1 MCRRRRF
8 RCCHRRRSPER
19 PRVWSEKYFPEIN
32 PSQTKKFQDLY
43 SIYKS
48 WNSKINLISRK
59 DFENLYIHH
68 VLHSIS
74 ILKFIK
80 FKKDTKVLDVGTGG
94 GFPGVPLAILFPEVE
109 FTLIDG
115 IGKKIVAVDS
125 IIKDLKINNA
135 EGLKIRAED
144 LYEKYDFIVARAVT
158 SLDKFYPLIQKNISS
173 NSFNDKDNGLIYLKG
188 GDLKDELRK
197 IKHYQEVL
205 ISDHFSEPFFED
217 KKIVYIP
224 INP

>member
-1 MCRRRRF
+1 LN
-8 RCCHRRRSPER
+8 EIL
-19 PRVWSEKYFPEIN
+19 KYFPDIN
-32 PSQTKKFQDLY
+32 PEQTNKFQDFY
-43 SIYKS
+43 SVYEL

-68 VLHSIS
+68 ILHSLS

-80 FKKDTKVLDVGTGG
+80 FKNGTKVLDVGTGG

-115 IGKKIVAVDS
+115 IGKKILAVNS

-135 EGLKIRAED
+135 KGINIRAED
-144 LYEKYDFIVARAVT
+144 LSEKSDFIVARAVG

-173 NSFNDKDNGLIYLKG
+173 NSFNDINNGLIYLKG
-188 GDLKDELRK
+188 GDLSHELRQ
-197 IKHYQEVL
+197 IKHYKEVL
-205 ISDHFSEPFFED
+205 ISDYFNEPFFKD
-217 KKIVYIP
+217 KKILYIP
-224 INP
+224 ITP

>member
-1 MCRRRRF
+1 LN
-8 RCCHRRRSPER
+8 EIL
-19 PRVWSEKYFPEIN
+19 KYFPDIN
-32 PSQTKKFQDLY
+32 PEQTNKFQDFY
-43 SIYKS
+43 SVYEL

-68 VLHSIS
+68 ILHSLS

-80 FKKDTKVLDVGTGG
+80 FKNGTKVLDVGTGG

-115 IGKKIVAVDS
+115 IGKKILAVNS

-135 EGLKIRAED
+135 KGINIRAED
-144 LYEKYDFIVARAVT
+144 LSEKSDFIVARAVG

-173 NSFNDKDNGLIYLKG
+173 NSFNDINNGLIYLKG
-188 GDLKDELRK
+188 GDLSHELRQ
-197 IKHYQEVL
+197 IKHYKEVL
-205 ISDHFSEPFFED
+205 ISDYFNEPFFKD
-217 KKIVYIP
+217 KKIIYIP
-224 INP
+224 VTP

>member
-1 MCRRRRF
+1 MN
-8 RCCHRRRSPER
+8 EIL
-19 PRVWSEKYFPEIN
+19 KYFPEIN

-135 EGLKIRAED
+135 EGLKIRAEN
-144 LYEKYDFIVARAVT
+144 LYEKYDFVVARAVT
-158 SLDKFYPLIQKNISS
+158 SLDKFYPLIQK
-173 NSFNDKDNGLIYLKG
+173 IYHLTH
-188 GDLKDELRK
+188 LMIR
-197 IKHYQEVL
+197 IMVL
-205 ISDHFSEPFFED
+205 
-217 KKIVYIP
+217 YT
-224 INP
+224 

>member
-1 MCRRRRF
+1 MN
-8 RCCHRRRSPER
+8 EIL
-19 PRVWSEKYFPEIN
+19 KYFPKIN
-32 PSQTKKFQDLY
+32 PEQTNKLQDLY
-43 SIYKS
+43 SIYEL

-68 VLHSIS
+68 ILHSLS

-80 FKKDTKVLDVGTGG
+80 FKNGTKVLDVGTGG

-115 IGKKIVAVDS
+115 IGKKILAVNS

-135 EGLKIRAED
+135 KGINIRAED
-144 LYEKYDFIVARAVT
+144 LSEKSDFIVARAVG

-173 NSFNDKDNGLIYLKG
+173 NSFNDINNGLIYLKG
-188 GDLKDELRK
+188 GDLSHELRQ
-197 IKHYQEVL
+197 IKHYKEVL
-205 ISDHFSEPFFED
+205 ISDYFNEPFFKD
-217 KKIVYIP
+217 KKIIYIP
-224 INP
+224 ITP

>member
-1 MCRRRRF
+1 MN
-8 RCCHRRRSPER
+8 EIL
-19 PRVWSEKYFPEIN
+19 KYFPDIN
-32 PSQTKKFQDLY
+32 PEQTNKFQDFY
-43 SIYKS
+43 SVYEL

-68 VLHSIS
+68 ILHSLS

-80 FKKDTKVLDVGTGG
+80 FKNGTKVLDVGTGG

-115 IGKKIVAVDS
+115 IGKKILAVNS

-135 EGLKIRAED
+135 KGINIRAED
-144 LYEKYDFIVARAVT
+144 LSEKSDFIVARAVG

-173 NSFNDKDNGLIYLKG
+173 NSFNDINNGLIYLKG
-188 GDLKDELRK
+188 GDLSHELRQ
-197 IKHYQEVL
+197 IKHYKEVL
-205 ISDHFSEPFFED
+205 ISDYFNEPFFKD
-217 KKIVYIP
+217 KKIIYIP
-224 INP
+224 ITP

>member
-1 MCRRRRF
+1 MN
-8 RCCHRRRSPER
+8 EIL
-19 PRVWSEKYFPEIN
+19 KYFPDIN
-32 PSQTKKFQDLY
+32 PEQTNKFQDFY
-43 SIYKS
+43 SVYEL

-68 VLHSIS
+68 ILHSLS

-80 FKKDTKVLDVGTGG
+80 FKNGTKVLDVGTGG

-115 IGKKIVAVDS
+115 IGKKILAVNS

-135 EGLKIRAED
+135 KGINIRAED
-144 LYEKYDFIVARAVT
+144 LSEKSDFIVARAVG

-173 NSFNDKDNGLIYLKG
+173 NSFNDMNNGLIYLKG
-188 GDLKDELRK
+188 GDLSHELRQ
-197 IKHYQEVL
+197 IKHYKEVL
-205 ISDHFSEPFFED
+205 ISDYFNEPFFKD
-217 KKIVYIP
+217 KKIIYIP
-224 INP
+224 ITP

>member
-1 MCRRRRF
+1 LN
-8 RCCHRRRSPER
+8 EIL
-19 PRVWSEKYFPEIN
+19 KYFPDIN
-32 PSQTKKFQDLY
+32 PEQTNKFQDFY
-43 SIYKS
+43 SVYEL

-68 VLHSIS
+68 ILHSLS

-80 FKKDTKVLDVGTGG
+80 FKNGTKVLDVGTGG

-115 IGKKIVAVDS
+115 IGKKILAVNS

-135 EGLKIRAED
+135 KGINIRAED
-144 LYEKYDFIVARAVT
+144 LSEKSDFIVARAVG

-173 NSFNDKDNGLIYLKG
+173 NSFNDMNNGLIYLKG
-188 GDLKDELRK
+188 GDLSHELRQ
-197 IKHYQEVL
+197 IKHYKEVL
-205 ISDHFSEPFFED
+205 ISDYFNEPFFKD
-217 KKIVYIP
+217 KKIIYIP
-224 INP
+224 ITP

>member
-1 MCRRRRF
+1 LN
-8 RCCHRRRSPER
+8 EIL
-19 PRVWSEKYFPEIN
+19 KYFPDIN
-32 PSQTKKFQDLY
+32 PEQTNKFQDLY
-43 SIYKS
+43 SVYEL

-68 VLHSIS
+68 ILHSLS

-80 FKKDTKVLDVGTGG
+80 FKNGTKVLDVGTGG

-115 IGKKIVAVDS
+115 IGKKILAVNS

-135 EGLKIRAED
+135 KGINIRAED
-144 LYEKYDFIVARAVT
+144 LSEKSDFIVARAVG

-173 NSFNDKDNGLIYLKG
+173 NSFNDINNGLIYLKG
-188 GDLKDELRK
+188 GDLSHELRQ
-197 IKHYQEVL
+197 IKHYKEVL
-205 ISDHFSEPFFED
+205 ISDYFNEPFFKD
-217 KKIVYIP
+217 KKIIYIP
-224 INP
+224 H

>member
-1 MCRRRRF
+1 M
-8 RCCHRRRSPER
+8 
-19 PRVWSEKYFPEIN
+19 
-32 PSQTKKFQDLY
+32 
-43 SIYKS
+43 
-48 WNSKINLISRK
+48 
-59 DFENLYIHH
+59 
-68 VLHSIS
+68 S

-144 LYEKYDFIVARAVT
+144 LYEKYDFVVARAVT

-188 GDLKDELRK
+188 GDLKYELRK